1 MCIRDRYLHGR
12 DIQTDVR
19 QGGVIQDIAKKLAA
33 IDVARTAD
41 FGGLV
46 VSGMDRMDIGTRIS
60 SWQEEIADALDGMKA
75 FEVF

>member
-1 MCIRDRYLHGR
+1 MPVKVTYLYGR

-19 QGGVIQDIAKKLAA
+19 QGGIIQDITKKLAA
-33 IDVARTAD
+33 IDVARNAD

-46 VSGMDRMDIGTRIS
+46 VSGMDRMDIGSRIS

>member
-1 MCIRDRYLHGR
+1 MPVKVTYLYGR

-33 IDVARTAD
+33 IDVARTGD
-41 FGGLV
+41 FGGIV

-60 SWQEEIADALDGMKA
+60 SWQEEIADNLDGMKA